1 MQTDAQSDPHRA
13 DPHRADPQREPAGR
27 GHLTTEQRNPRSTD
41 LDSMPVAEVLALI
54 NAEDE
59 SIAGAVAAA
68 LPQIESF
75 VNMTVAA
82 LKRGDR
88 LIYIGAGS
96 SGRLGVLDAA
106 ECPPTFSTPPEMVVG
121 AIAGGPR
128 ALTRSIEG
136 AEDQPSAGEQSLK
149 ELELTAGDIV
159 LGITSGGTTPYVHGA
174 IAYARQLGC
183 GTGLL
188 VCTAGAAD
196 ADQADLVMTVIVGPE
211 VVTGSTRMK
220 AGTATKM
227 VLNMISTASM
237 VQLHKVY
244 GNLMVDLQARNDKL
258 RDRGARIIAEV
269 AGLAYE
275 AAADL
280 LVTAGGEVK
289 TALAMQLLA
298 LPAEEARQ
306 KLAAVEG
313 SLSRALAKSGS

>member
-1 MQTDAQSDPHRA
+1 MQTDAQSDPQG
-13 DPHRADPQREPAGR
+13 ADPQRGSTGR

-41 LDSMPVAEVLALI
+41 LDSMSVAEVLALI
-54 NAEDE
+54 NAEDA

-75 VNMTVAA
+75 VNRTVVA
-82 LKRGDR
+82 LKGGGR
-88 LIYIGAGS
+88 LIYIGAGT

-121 AIAGGPR
+121 AIAGGPG
-128 ALTRSIEG
+128 ALTQSIEG
-136 AEDQPSAGEQSLK
+136 AEDRPEAGERSLK
-149 ELELTAGDIV
+149 ELDLTAGDIV

-183 GTGLL
+183 TTGLL
-188 VCTAGAAD
+188 VCTDGATGT
-196 ADQADLVMTVIVGPE
+196 DQADLLIAVIVGPE

-227 VLNMISTASM
+227 VLNMISTATM

-244 GNLMVDLQARNDKL
+244 GNLMVDLQALNDKL

-269 AGLAYE
+269 TGLPYE

-280 LVTAGGEVK
+280 LVTADGEVK

-298 LPAEEARQ
+298 LPADEARQ
-306 KLAAVEG
+306 GLAAVEG